1 MTGAILA
8 GGGSTRMGTN
18 KAVVPFGGA
27 RVIETLLRALR
38 PLFPEIAIVANDPA
52 PYADLGVPVWRDRI
66 PGKGALGGIYT
77 AVLRSASPQTFCIAC
92 DMPFANPAVIAFL
105 RDVAPGYDAV
115 VPRTADGYQPLHA
128 VYGKTCLPHMEA
140 MIREDRLQVTRL
152 FPAVRVRTVEEGELR
167 PMDPSL
173 LCFANVNTREEL
185 EAFARLAAR
194 MEDEI
199 RQRQGQRE
207 TFDRGQHE

>member
-18 KAVVPFGGA
+18 KAVLPFGGA
-27 RVIETLLRALR
+27 RLIETLLRALR

-52 PYADLGVPVWRDRI
+52 PYADLGAPVWPDRI

-77 AVLRSASPQTFCIAC
+77 AVFRSASPQTFCIAC

-140 MIREDRLQVTRL
+140 MIRDDRLQVNRL
-152 FPAVRVRTVEEGELR
+152 FPAVRVRTVEEEELR
-167 PMDPSL
+167 PMDASL
-173 LCFANVNTREEL
+173 RCFVNVNTREEL

-199 RQRQGQRE
+199 RQGQGQRE
-207 TFDRGQHE
+207 TFDRGRHD

>member
-18 KAVVPFGGA
+18 KAVLPFGGV
-27 RVIETLLRALR
+27 RVIETLLQALC
-38 PLFPEIAIVANDPA
+38 PLFLEIAIVANEPA
-52 PYADLGVPVWRDRI
+52 PYADLGVPVWPDRI

-77 AVLRSASPQTFCIAC
+77 AVFQSASPQTFCIAC

-105 RDVAPGYDAV
+105 RDTAPGFDAV

-140 MIREDRLQVTRL
+140 MIRDDRLQVTGL
-152 FPAVRVRTVEEGELR
+152 LPVIRVRTVEEEELR

-173 LCFANVNTREEL
+173 LCFANINTREEL
-185 EAFARLAAR
+185 EAAVRLT
-194 MEDEI
+194 
-199 RQRQGQRE
+199 QQG
-207 TFDRGQHE
+207 G

>member
-8 GGGSTRMGTN
+8 GGGSSRMGTN
-18 KAVVPFGGA
+18 KAVLPFGGA

-38 PLFPEIAIVANDPA
+38 PLFSEIAIVANDPA

-105 RDVAPGYDAV
+105 RDMAPGYDAV

-128 VYGKTCLPHMEA
+128 FYAKTCLPHMEA
-140 MIREDRLQVTRL
+140 MIRDDRLQVTGL
-152 FPAVRVRTVEEGELR
+152 FSAVRARTVGEGELR
-167 PMDPSL
+167 SMDPSL

-185 EAFARLAAR
+185 EAAVRLTQ
-194 MEDEI
+194 E
-199 RQRQGQRE
+199 G
-207 TFDRGQHE
+207 G